1 MFGAL
6 SAGLTGTPSMSGFK
20 SKGEALKYAIE
31 FATQWKDGEKIINY
45 PAAEELYNFI
55 CKHVELPETFD
66 DGLSSFFKR
75 VGETIEEE
83 KRNREKLE
91 ELKNSLRDEEVVEEP
106 DVAEKETQDEEM
118 EKVCEDEELAEVDLT
133 VEGFVEGED
142 PVNEE
147 SEPTGEVI
155 VEQTKEEAIPLPGS
169 SPLSPVANKLRSI
182 LRDNKFKL
190 IGGAGHNGYS
200 EETFRLHGNCEYL
213 DVTIT
218 FSTCPKIE

>member
-66 DGLSSFFKR
+66 DGLSSFFQR
-75 VGETIEEE
+75 VNETIEEE

-91 ELKNSLRDEEVVEEP
+91 ELKNPLRDEEAGEEP
-106 DVAEKETQDEEM
+106 QLETE
-118 EKVCEDEELAEVDLT
+118 
-133 VEGFVEGED
+133 
-142 PVNEE
+142 
-147 SEPTGEVI
+147 
-155 VEQTKEEAIPLPGS
+155 
-169 SPLSPVANKLRSI
+169 
-182 LRDNKFKL
+182 
-190 IGGAGHNGYS
+190 
-200 EETFRLHGNCEYL
+200 
-213 DVTIT
+213 
-218 FSTCPKIE
+218 

>member
-1 MFGAL
+1 MFEAL

-31 FATQWKDGEKIINY
+31 FTTQWKEGEKIINFT
-45 PAAEELYNFI
+45 AAEELYKFI
-55 CKHVELPETFD
+55 CKNVELPETFD

-91 ELKNSLRDEEVVEEP
+91 ELKNPLRDEEAGEEP

-133 VEGFVEGED
+133 VEGFVEGE
-142 PVNEE
+142 
-147 SEPTGEVI
+147 EP
-155 VEQTKEEAIPLPGS
+155 ADLRRS
-169 SPLSPVANKLRSI
+169 SLRSI
-182 LRDNKFKL
+182 YNDFVRKCVENGL
-190 IGGAGHNGYS
+190 INFQGSSIPGGMVESYTRKNG
-200 EETFRLHGNCEYL
+200 REYL
-213 DVTIT
+213 KVTLEHGIA
-218 FSTCPKIE
+218 PKPEKE

>member
-1 MFGAL
+1 MFEAL

-31 FATQWKDGEKIINY
+31 FTTQWKEGEKIINFT
-45 PAAEELYNFI
+45 AAEELYKFV
-55 CKHVELPETFD
+55 CKNVELPETFD

-91 ELKNSLRDEEVVEEP
+91 ELKNPLRDEEAGEE
-106 DVAEKETQDEEM
+106 
-118 EKVCEDEELAEVDLT
+118 
-133 VEGFVEGED
+133 

-147 SEPTGEVI
+147 SEPTGEAI
-155 VEQTKEEAIPLPGS
+155 VVQTKEEAIPLPGS
-169 SPLSPVANKLRSI
+169 SPLSHVANKLRSI
-182 LRDNKFKL
+182 LRDKKFKS
-190 IGGAGHNGYS
+190 ISGEGANDYS
-200 EETFRLHGNCEYL
+200 KETFRLHGNGEYL

-218 FSTCPKIE
+218 FSTCPKKE